1 MIRSRMLAASLVL
14 GTMSAAPLAAD
25 DARYVERDG
34 IKYHETTRQVHR
46 PITETRYE
54 DQEYTA
60 YNDRY
65 TTEMQEV
72 PRTYQVA
79 VTQNQWVPGYQRTW
93 NVFAPPVLSYRMMPV
108 TRYETRTEMVKIPVT
123 RHESIPT
130 RQVRKVPVTKT
141 HLAVEEHTSRIP
153 VGTVG
158 DGGTLTASR
167 SDAGGTRLESDPPRG
182 SSSSDWRS
190 GLETRRP

>member
-1 MIRSRMLAASLVL
+1 MIRTRMLAASLLL
-14 GTMSAAPLAAD
+14 GTLSAAPLVAD
-25 DARYVERDG
+25 DSRIVDRDG
-34 IKYHETTRQVHR
+34 IKYHETTRTIQR

-93 NVFAPPVLSYRMMPV
+93 NVFAPPVLSYRLMPV
-108 TRYETRTEMVKIPVT
+108 TRYETRTEVVKIPVT

-141 HLAVEEHTSRIP
+141 HLAQEEHTSRVPI
-153 VGTVG
+153 GTVG

-167 SDAGGTRLESDPPRG
+167 ADAGGTKLESDPPRTG
-182 SSSSDWRS
+182 TSDWRG
-190 GLETRRP
+190 GLEPRRP